1 VASQEVDLVVV
12 GGVVLTA
19 DQDWN
24 IYDPGAVAVDGGAIV
39 SLGPHDEVER
49 AYRGRERIDA
59 SGKLIMPGLL
69 NAHTHA
75 PMTLFRGIAD
85 DVPLE
90 TWLRKYIWPAEAR
103 WVDPDFVRL
112 GTQLAAAEMIRS
124 GTVLFCD
131 MYFFQNEV
139 AHVCKQAGL
148 RVVIGE
154 GLVDF
159 PNPDYRTPEEGL
171 QRNEYLLQKWGDDS
185 LVMPSIQPHSL
196 YTASSDL
203 LRQAKA
209 LADEY
214 DVPYLLHVA
223 ETRSEVQ
230 ESIEKHS
237 RTPVGRLA
245 DLGLLGP
252 TTVAIHGVHLTDDDI
267 ELLARHEAS
276 VAHCPES
283 QLKLASGFTPV
294 PKLLEAGVKVGLG
307 TDGAA
312 SNNDLNMFGEMGTA
326 ARVHK
331 VIAGDPTVVDAR
343 QALSM
348 ATLEAARVL
357 GLDDELGSLEVGK
370 RGDMIVLDLD
380 VPHMVP
386 VYDITSHLVYA
397 AHASDVRT
405 VIVDGR
411 VVMRDRALLTL
422 DEGEIFAQARDLAGR
437 IAADLNRKSPI
448 GNRKSS
454 REVHE

>member
-1 VASQEVDLVVV
+1 MVSHEVDLVVT

-19 DQDWN
+19 DANWN

-39 SLGPHDEVER
+39 GLGPREEIEK

-59 SGKLIMPGLL
+59 NGKLVMPGLL

-85 DVPLE
+85 DLPLE
-90 TWLRKYIWPAEAR
+90 TWLYKYIWPAETKLLS
-103 WVDPDFVRL
+103 PDFVRL

-131 MYFFQNEV
+131 MYYFEDDI
-139 AHVCKQAGL
+139 AGACKEAGL

-154 GLVDF
+154 ALVDF
-159 PNPDYRTPEEGL
+159 PTANCKTPEDQL
-171 QRNEYLLQKWGDDS
+171 NYTEYLLRQWNDDS
-185 LVMPSIQPHSL
+185 LVVPSVQPHSP
-196 YTASSDL
+196 YAASSEL
-203 LRQAKA
+203 MQQAKA

-214 DVPYLLHVA
+214 GAPYLLHVS
-223 ETRSEVQ
+223 ETQSEVQ
-230 ESIEKHS
+230 ESIEKYGC
-237 RTPVGRLA
+237 TPVGRLA
-245 DLGLLGP
+245 DLGVLGP
-252 TTVAIHGVHLTDDDI
+252 TTVAIHGVHLTDEDI
-267 ELLARHEAS
+267 ELLAQHEAS
-276 VAHCPES
+276 VVHCPES

-326 ARVHK
+326 AKVHK
-331 VIAGDPTVVDAR
+331 VMAGDPTVVDAR

-357 GLDDELGSLEVGK
+357 GLQDRLGSLEVGK

-386 VYDITSHLVYA
+386 VYNITSHLVYA
-397 AHASDVRT
+397 AHSSDVRT
-405 VIVDGR
+405 VIIEGR
-411 VVMRDRALLTL
+411 VVMRDRELLTL
-422 DEGEIFAQARDLAGR
+422 DEDDIFAQAREMARQIVASWGT
-437 IAADLNRKSPI
+437 
-448 GNRKSS
+448 
-454 REVHE
+454 

>member
-1 VASQEVDLVVV
+1 MVSYEVDLVVV
-12 GGVVLTA
+12 GGIVLTA
-19 DQDWN
+19 DQKWN

-39 SLGPHDEVER
+39 GLGPREEVEQ
-49 AYRGRERIDA
+49 AYRGRKRIDA
-59 SGKLIMPGLL
+59 SGRLVMPGLL

-85 DVPLE
+85 DLPLQ
-90 TWLRKYIWPAEAR
+90 TWLREYIWPAEAK
-103 WVDPDFVRL
+103 WLSPDFVRL

-131 MYFFQNEV
+131 MYFFEDDV
-139 AHVCKQAGL
+139 AEVCKEAGI

-159 PNPDYRTPEEGL
+159 PNPDYKTPAEGL
-171 QRNEYLLQKWGDDS
+171 QRNEYLLRKWSDDS
-185 LVMPSIQPHSL
+185 LVVPSIQPHTP

-203 LRQAKA
+203 MQRGKA

-214 DVPYLLHVA
+214 GAPYLLHVS
-223 ETRSEVQ
+223 ETQSEVQ
-230 ESIEKHS
+230 ESMEKYG

-245 DLGLLGP
+245 DLGVLGP

-267 ELLARHEAS
+267 ELLAQHETG

-312 SNNDLNMFGEMGTA
+312 SNNDLDMFGEMGTA
-326 ARVHK
+326 AKVHK
-331 VIAGDPTVVDAR
+331 VIAGDPTVVHAR

-348 ATLEAARVL
+348 ATLGTASVL
-357 GLDDELGSLEVGK
+357 GLEDRLGSLEVGK
-370 RGDMIVLDLD
+370 RGDIIVLGLD

-397 AHASDVRT
+397 AHSGDVRT
-405 VIVDGR
+405 VIIDGQI
-411 VVMRDRALLTL
+411 VMRDRELLTL
-422 DEGEIFAQARDLAGR
+422 DEGEIFARAREMAR
-437 IAADLNRKSPI
+437 QIVEMR
-448 GNRKSS
+448 
-454 REVHE
+454 